1 MNIFRLHTGDDGLA
15 TLVFDHPGHSVNL
28 FDRPALE
35 QFDALLDELA
45 GRTDIRCLVLLSA
58 KPGSFCHGTDIAL
71 LRAVTEPEQ
80 GAAGARAGQRLF
92 QAWEDLPFPT
102 LAAIRSTCMGGGT
115 ELALACSA
123 RLLSDS
129 NDLRI
134 GLPEVRL
141 GLVPAWGGCVRLP
154 RRIGIRDALDV
165 ILTGRGLTSTKAL
178 QLGLADAVV
187 PDASFLHHARDFG
200 TRLQHG
206 EGPVREEHQLRELLL
221 EKNPLSRR
229 IVFDQARKKTLGK
242 THRSY
247 AAPLRAIEVVQ
258 VGIEKGADA
267 GFDAEVR
274 AAAELL
280 TDSVTQNQIHVYQL
294 TQVSRRRRRAEA
306 RQGQPA
312 AATGVS
318 VERLGVVGAG
328 VMGGAIAL
336 LAAEKGGIP
345 VRLHDQDPRAL
356 ARGLRRAGQRLYN
369 KQQRRRLSAEQSRTI
384 LGRIQP
390 CLDWSGFRHTQLVVE
405 AIVESLNEKQQV
417 LAQLAQRVPETT
429 VLASNTS
436 SLSIDHLAEGLA
448 VQQLHPERVVG
459 LHFFNPVARMP
470 LVEVIAGSH
479 TNETTLATVSAFVEG
494 LGKTPILVRDS
505 PGFLVNR
512 LLTFYLLE
520 ALWLLAEGRTLD
532 ELDALMVDWGMPVGP
547 FALLDEIG
555 IDIAIEVAAIL
566 ADTFGS
572 RLPMP
577 RADWQAALIDAG
589 RLGSKAQLGFYRY
602 ENGQRCGIDT
612 EVYSLLGL
620 PGGGRGDRDER
631 GESSDRQQLVDRM
644 VMPMVNEAA
653 RCLQEGVVSQA
664 ADIDLALILGAG
676 FPAFRGGL
684 CRWVDQ
690 LGCGELARQ
699 MERLSTACGDRFLP
713 SQALLDIAARGGFY
727 AAYP

>member
-1 MNIFRLHTGDDGLA
+1 MNIFRLHSGDDGLA
-15 TLVFDHPGHSVNL
+15 TLVFDHPEHSVNL

-35 QFDALLDELA
+35 EFDGLLGELA
-45 GRTDIRCLVLLSA
+45 ARTDVGCLVLLSGKA
-58 KPGSFCHGTDIAL
+58 GSFCHGTDIAL

-102 LAAIRSTCMGGGT
+102 LAAICGTCMGGGT

-123 RLLSDS
+123 RLLSDRA
-129 NDLRI
+129 DLRI

-154 RRIGIRDALDV
+154 RRIGIRDALDI
-165 ILTGRGLTSTKAL
+165 ILTGRGLTSAKAL
-178 QLGLADAVV
+178 QLGLVDAVV
-187 PDASFLHHARDFG
+187 PDAAFPHHARDFG
-200 TRLQHG
+200 SRLQRG

-229 IVFDQARKKTLGK
+229 ILFDQARKKTLGK

-258 VGIEKGADA
+258 AGIEKGADA
-267 GFDAEVR
+267 GFDAEAR
-274 AAAELL
+274 AVAELL

-294 TQVSRRRRRAEA
+294 TQVFRRRRR
-306 RQGQPA
+306 GQPTSA
-312 AATGVS
+312 VS
-318 VERLGVVGAG
+318 SPVRRLGVVGAG

-345 VRLHDQDPRAL
+345 VRLRDQDPRAL
-356 ARGLRRAGQRLYN
+356 AHSLRSARQRLHN

-405 AIVESLNEKQQV
+405 AIVESLAEKQEV
-417 LAQLAQRVPETT
+417 LEQLARRVPETT

-436 SLSIDHLAEGLA
+436 SLSIDRLAEHLAAE
-448 VQQLHPERVVG
+448 QLHPERVVG

-470 LVEVIAGSH
+470 LVEVIAGSR
-479 TNETTLATVSAFVEG
+479 TDETTLATVSAFVEG

-520 ALWLLAEGRTLD
+520 ALWLLAEGRTLE

-555 IDIAIEVAAIL
+555 IDIAIEVATIL

-577 RADWQAALIDAG
+577 KAEWQAALIDAG

-602 ENGQRCGIDT
+602 ENGQSRGIDT

-620 PGGGRGDRDER
+620 PTGGRGDRDER
-631 GESSDRQQLVDRM
+631 GDGGDRQQLVDRM
-644 VMPMVNEAA
+644 ILPMVNEAA

-699 MERLSTACGDRFLP
+699 MERLSIACGERFHP
-713 SQALLDIAARGGFY
+713 SQALLDIAAAGGFY